1 MEDLDRFLLNLYDAI
16 INYDVSAKDI
26 QYLINDGEFRENEKF
41 ISVERLKADIDR
53 IKYSMLQQKEENKRS
68 QPIKKFMFI
77 EEGSV
82 NIDETILE
90 LEKTNPEIKI
100 IEYKQG
106 SNMPKLLDIGEN
118 NE

>member
-53 IKYSMLQQKEENKRS
+53 IKQAMLQQKEENKRN
-68 QPIKKFMFI
+68 QPIKKFLYI
-77 EEGSV
+77 EDGSV
-82 NIDETILE
+82 DIDQTILE
-90 LEKTNPEIKI
+90 LERTNPEVKVIV
-100 IEYKQG
+100 YRQG
-106 SNMPKLLDIGEN
+106 ANMPKLVDVGE
-118 NE
+118 

>member
-53 IKYSMLQQKEENKRS
+53 IKYAMLQQKEENKRNK
-68 QPIKKFMFI
+68 PIKKFLYI
-77 EEGSV
+77 EDGSV
-82 NIDETILE
+82 DIDQIISE
-90 LEKTNPEIKI
+90 LERTNPEIKVI
-100 IEYKQG
+100 VYRSG
-106 SNMPKLLDIGEN
+106 ANMPKLLDVGE
-118 NE
+118 